1 MRSTKAMFATGLA
14 VLLLLSGGPAF
25 SADPVKIGV
34 VDLQKILETSNSGKA
49 AQNELKVQRDKMQAD
64 MKQRGNEIQEIESRM
79 QREAMVMSK
88 ETREEKEREHRIK
101 VSLRSPLMQARL
113 VVVDPELTF
122 DLPPELT
129 AQTGLDTHDVRRTPH
144 VMPVERVDRSRAHSH
159 QDFIVRRRRPL
170 DVLELEDVGR
180 AIVAIDDRLHRITQR
195 RRGGHEG
202 PGRGG
207 HRRGEHGLVAHGRG

>member
-1 MRSTKAMFATGLA
+1 MRSTKAIFTTGLA
-14 VLLLLSGGPAF
+14 VLLLLAGGPAF

-101 VSLRSPLMQARL
+101 VSDFQALQRKYQSELQEIERKLMGKLQTEITSLVSDIAKKDGYLLVISNIGVIYSLPSTDLTERL
-113 VVVDPELTF
+113 IQELN
-122 DLPPELT
+122 
-129 AQTGLDTHDVRRTPH
+129 AKSGKK
-144 VMPVERVDRSRAHSH
+144 A
-159 QDFIVRRRRPL
+159 
-170 DVLELEDVGR
+170 
-180 AIVAIDDRLHRITQR
+180 
-195 RRGGHEG
+195 G
-202 PGRGG
+202 P
-207 HRRGEHGLVAHGRG
+207 

>member
-1 MRSTKAMFATGLA
+1 MRSTKAMFTTGLA
-14 VLLLLSGGPAF
+14 VLLLLAGGPAF

-101 VSLRSPLMQARL
+101 VSDFQALQRKYQSDLQEIERKLMGKLQTEITSLVSDIAKKDGYLLVISNIGVIYSLPSTDLTERL
-113 VVVDPELTF
+113 IQELN
-122 DLPPELT
+122 
-129 AQTGLDTHDVRRTPH
+129 AKSGKK
-144 VMPVERVDRSRAHSH
+144 A
-159 QDFIVRRRRPL
+159 
-170 DVLELEDVGR
+170 
-180 AIVAIDDRLHRITQR
+180 
-195 RRGGHEG
+195 G
-202 PGRGG
+202 P
-207 HRRGEHGLVAHGRG
+207 

>member
-1 MRSTKAMFATGLA
+1 MFATGLA

-101 VSLRSPLMQARL
+101 VSDFQALQRKYQ
-113 VVVDPELTF
+113 T
-122 DLPPELT
+122 DLQE
-129 AQTGLDTHDVRRTPH
+129 
-144 VMPVERVDRSRAHSH
+144 VERKLMGKLQAEITSLVSDIAKKDGYLLVISNIGVIYSLPSIDITERLI
-159 QDFIVRRRRPL
+159 Q
-170 DVLELEDVGR
+170 ELNAKSGKK
-180 AIVAIDDRLHRITQR
+180 A
-195 RRGGHEG
+195 G
-202 PGRGG
+202 P
-207 HRRGEHGLVAHGRG
+207 

>member
-1 MRSTKAMFATGLA
+1 MFTTGLA

-64 MKQRGNEIQEIESRM
+64 MKQRGNEIQEIENRM

-101 VSLRSPLMQARL
+101 VSDFQALQRKYQS
-113 VVVDPELTF
+113 
-122 DLPPELT
+122 DLQE
-129 AQTGLDTHDVRRTPH
+129 
-144 VMPVERVDRSRAHSH
+144 VERKLMGKLQNEITSLVTDIAKKDGYLLVISNIGVIYSLPSTDITERLI
-159 QDFIVRRRRPL
+159 Q
-170 DVLELEDVGR
+170 ELNAKSGKK
-180 AIVAIDDRLHRITQR
+180 A
-195 RRGGHEG
+195 G
-202 PGRGG
+202 P
-207 HRRGEHGLVAHGRG
+207 

>member
-1 MRSTKAMFATGLA
+1 MRSTKAMFATGVA
-14 VLLLLSGGPAF
+14 VLLLLAGGPAF

-101 VSLRSPLMQARL
+101 VSDFQALQRKYQSDLQEIERKLMGKLQAEITSLVGDIAKKDGYLLVISNIGVIYSLPSTDLTERL
-113 VVVDPELTF
+113 IQELN
-122 DLPPELT
+122 
-129 AQTGLDTHDVRRTPH
+129 AKSGKK
-144 VMPVERVDRSRAHSH
+144 A
-159 QDFIVRRRRPL
+159 
-170 DVLELEDVGR
+170 
-180 AIVAIDDRLHRITQR
+180 
-195 RRGGHEG
+195 G
-202 PGRGG
+202 P
-207 HRRGEHGLVAHGRG
+207 

>member
-1 MRSTKAMFATGLA
+1 MFTTGLT

-101 VSLRSPLMQARL
+101 VSDFQALQRKYQS
-113 VVVDPELTF
+113 
-122 DLPPELT
+122 DLQE
-129 AQTGLDTHDVRRTPH
+129 
-144 VMPVERVDRSRAHSH
+144 VERKLMGKLQNDITSLVGDIAKKDGYLLVISNIGVIYSLPSTDITERLI
-159 QDFIVRRRRPL
+159 Q
-170 DVLELEDVGR
+170 ELNAKSGKK
-180 AIVAIDDRLHRITQR
+180 A
-195 RRGGHEG
+195 G
-202 PGRGG
+202 P
-207 HRRGEHGLVAHGRG
+207 

>member
-1 MRSTKAMFATGLA
+1 MRSTKAMFVTGLA

-101 VSLRSPLMQARL
+101 VSDFQALQRKYQG
-113 VVVDPELTF
+113 
-122 DLPPELT
+122 DLQE
-129 AQTGLDTHDVRRTPH
+129 
-144 VMPVERVDRSRAHSH
+144 VERKLMGKLQSDITSLVGDIAKKDGYLLVISNIGVIYSLPSTDITERLI
-159 QDFIVRRRRPL
+159 Q
-170 DVLELEDVGR
+170 ELNAKSGKK
-180 AIVAIDDRLHRITQR
+180 A
-195 RRGGHEG
+195 G
-202 PGRGG
+202 P
-207 HRRGEHGLVAHGRG
+207 

>member
-1 MRSTKAMFATGLA
+1 MRSTKAMFTTGLT

-34 VDLQKILETSNSGKA
+34 VDLQKILETSNFGKA

-101 VSLRSPLMQARL
+101 VSDFQALQRKYQSDLQEIERKLMGRL
-113 VVVDPELTF
+113 QTEITSLVSEIAKKDGYLLVISNIGVIYSLPSTDLTERLIQELN
-122 DLPPELT
+122 
-129 AQTGLDTHDVRRTPH
+129 AKSGKK
-144 VMPVERVDRSRAHSH
+144 A
-159 QDFIVRRRRPL
+159 
-170 DVLELEDVGR
+170 
-180 AIVAIDDRLHRITQR
+180 
-195 RRGGHEG
+195 G
-202 PGRGG
+202 P
-207 HRRGEHGLVAHGRG
+207 

>member
-1 MRSTKAMFATGLA
+1 MRSTKAMFTIGLA

-64 MKQRGNEIQEIESRM
+64 MKQRGSEIQEIESRM

-101 VSLRSPLMQARL
+101 VSDFQALQRKYQG
-113 VVVDPELTF
+113 
-122 DLPPELT
+122 DLQE
-129 AQTGLDTHDVRRTPH
+129 
-144 VMPVERVDRSRAHSH
+144 VERKLMGKLQSDITSLVGDIAKKDGYLLVISNIGVIYSLPSTDITERLI
-159 QDFIVRRRRPL
+159 Q
-170 DVLELEDVGR
+170 ELNAKSGKK
-180 AIVAIDDRLHRITQR
+180 A
-195 RRGGHEG
+195 G
-202 PGRGG
+202 P
-207 HRRGEHGLVAHGRG
+207 

>member
-1 MRSTKAMFATGLA
+1 MRSMKAMYTTGLA
-14 VLLLLSGGPAF
+14 VMLLLSGGPAF

-101 VSLRSPLMQARL
+101 VSDFQALQRKYQS
-113 VVVDPELTF
+113 
-122 DLPPELT
+122 DLQE
-129 AQTGLDTHDVRRTPH
+129 
-144 VMPVERVDRSRAHSH
+144 VERKLMGRLQTEITSLVSDIAKKDGYLLVISNIGVIYSLPSTDITERLI
-159 QDFIVRRRRPL
+159 Q
-170 DVLELEDVGR
+170 ELNAKSGKK
-180 AIVAIDDRLHRITQR
+180 A
-195 RRGGHEG
+195 G
-202 PGRGG
+202 P
-207 HRRGEHGLVAHGRG
+207 

>member
-1 MRSTKAMFATGLA
+1 MRSTKAMFTTGLA

-101 VSLRSPLMQARL
+101 VSDFQALQRKYQSDLQEIERKLMGRL
-113 VVVDPELTF
+113 QTEITSLVSDIAKKDGYLLVISNIGVIYSLPSTDLTERLIQELN
-122 DLPPELT
+122 
-129 AQTGLDTHDVRRTPH
+129 AKSGKK
-144 VMPVERVDRSRAHSH
+144 A
-159 QDFIVRRRRPL
+159 
-170 DVLELEDVGR
+170 
-180 AIVAIDDRLHRITQR
+180 
-195 RRGGHEG
+195 G
-202 PGRGG
+202 P
-207 HRRGEHGLVAHGRG
+207 

>member
-1 MRSTKAMFATGLA
+1 MRSTKAIFTTGLA
-14 VLLLLSGGPAF
+14 VLLLLAGGPAF

-101 VSLRSPLMQARL
+101 VSDFQALQRKYQSDLQEIERKLMGKLQTEITSLVSDIAKKDGYLLVISNIGVIYSLPSTDLTERL
-113 VVVDPELTF
+113 IQELN
-122 DLPPELT
+122 
-129 AQTGLDTHDVRRTPH
+129 AKSGKK
-144 VMPVERVDRSRAHSH
+144 A
-159 QDFIVRRRRPL
+159 
-170 DVLELEDVGR
+170 
-180 AIVAIDDRLHRITQR
+180 
-195 RRGGHEG
+195 G
-202 PGRGG
+202 P
-207 HRRGEHGLVAHGRG
+207 

>member
-1 MRSTKAMFATGLA
+1 MQSTKAMFATGIA

-49 AQNELKVQRDKMQAD
+49 AQNELKVQRDKMQVD

-101 VSLRSPLMQARL
+101 VSDFQALQRKYQS
-113 VVVDPELTF
+113 
-122 DLPPELT
+122 DLQE
-129 AQTGLDTHDVRRTPH
+129 
-144 VMPVERVDRSRAHSH
+144 VERKLMGKLQSEITSLVGDIAKKDGYLLVISNIGVIYALSSTDITERLI
-159 QDFIVRRRRPL
+159 Q
-170 DVLELEDVGR
+170 ELNAKSGKK
-180 AIVAIDDRLHRITQR
+180 A
-195 RRGGHEG
+195 G
-202 PGRGG
+202 P
-207 HRRGEHGLVAHGRG
+207 

>member
-14 VLLLLSGGPAF
+14 VLLLLYGGPAF

-101 VSLRSPLMQARL
+101 VSDFQALQRKYQS
-113 VVVDPELTF
+113 
-122 DLPPELT
+122 DLQE
-129 AQTGLDTHDVRRTPH
+129 
-144 VMPVERVDRSRAHSH
+144 VERKLMGRLQTEITSLVGDIAKKDGYLLVISNIGVIYSLPSTDITERLI
-159 QDFIVRRRRPL
+159 Q
-170 DVLELEDVGR
+170 ELNAKSGKK
-180 AIVAIDDRLHRITQR
+180 A
-195 RRGGHEG
+195 G
-202 PGRGG
+202 P
-207 HRRGEHGLVAHGRG
+207 

>member
-1 MRSTKAMFATGLA
+1 MRSTKAMFVTGLA

-101 VSLRSPLMQARL
+101 VSDFQALQRKYQS
-113 VVVDPELTF
+113 
-122 DLPPELT
+122 DLQE
-129 AQTGLDTHDVRRTPH
+129 
-144 VMPVERVDRSRAHSH
+144 VERKLMGKLQSEITSLVGDIAKKDGYLLVISNIGVIYSLPSTDITERLI
-159 QDFIVRRRRPL
+159 Q
-170 DVLELEDVGR
+170 ELNAKSGKK
-180 AIVAIDDRLHRITQR
+180 A
-195 RRGGHEG
+195 G
-202 PGRGG
+202 P
-207 HRRGEHGLVAHGRG
+207 

>member
-1 MRSTKAMFATGLA
+1 MRSTKAMFTTGLA

-101 VSLRSPLMQARL
+101 VSDFQALQRKYQS
-113 VVVDPELTF
+113 
-122 DLPPELT
+122 DLQE
-129 AQTGLDTHDVRRTPH
+129 
-144 VMPVERVDRSRAHSH
+144 VERKLMGRLQTDITSLVGDIAKKDGYLLVISNIGVIYALPSTDITERLI
-159 QDFIVRRRRPL
+159 Q
-170 DVLELEDVGR
+170 ELNAKSGKK
-180 AIVAIDDRLHRITQR
+180 A
-195 RRGGHEG
+195 G
-202 PGRGG
+202 P
-207 HRRGEHGLVAHGRG
+207 

>member
-1 MRSTKAMFATGLA
+1 MQSTKAMFATGIA

-49 AQNELKVQRDKMQAD
+49 AQNELKVQRDKMQVD

-101 VSLRSPLMQARL
+101 VSDFQALQRKYQS
-113 VVVDPELTF
+113 
-122 DLPPELT
+122 DLQE
-129 AQTGLDTHDVRRTPH
+129 
-144 VMPVERVDRSRAHSH
+144 VERKLMGKLQSEITSLVSDIAKKDGYLLVISNIGVIYALSSTDITERLI
-159 QDFIVRRRRPL
+159 Q
-170 DVLELEDVGR
+170 ELNAKSGKK
-180 AIVAIDDRLHRITQR
+180 A
-195 RRGGHEG
+195 G
-202 PGRGG
+202 P
-207 HRRGEHGLVAHGRG
+207 

>member
-1 MRSTKAMFATGLA
+1 MRSTKAMFVTGLA

-64 MKQRGNEIQEIESRM
+64 MKQRGSEIQEIENRM

-101 VSLRSPLMQARL
+101 VSDFQALQRKYQG
-113 VVVDPELTF
+113 
-122 DLPPELT
+122 DLQE
-129 AQTGLDTHDVRRTPH
+129 
-144 VMPVERVDRSRAHSH
+144 VERKLMGKLQSDITSLVGDIAKKDGYLLVISNIGVIYSLPSTDITERLI
-159 QDFIVRRRRPL
+159 Q
-170 DVLELEDVGR
+170 ELNAKSGKK
-180 AIVAIDDRLHRITQR
+180 A
-195 RRGGHEG
+195 G
-202 PGRGG
+202 P
-207 HRRGEHGLVAHGRG
+207 